1 MAPAQCRGQATFSLD
16 DLLCGPGDQGKSER
30 ETDWGTHGRE
40 ARGGL
45 KPEVSE
51 GAGGGTEGQFHGPPQ
66 KTSKDAGGT
75 GEALFRGQLGCGDRA
90 LHCEQRQLPPLR
102 SRAPPAIRGG
112 TGQPRIQTLRG
123 GGSPRESGLCPGAS
137 AAHTTPLC
145 VRWALRTERQW
156 CGFQNPRILEVIESE
171 STGAGTPE

>member
-1 MAPAQCRGQATFSLD
+1 MAPAQCKGQATFSLD
-16 DLLCGPGDQGKSER
+16 DLLCGPGDQGKSEH

-66 KTSKDAGGT
+66 KTSKDARGT

-102 SRAPPAIRGG
+102 SRAPHAIRGG
-112 TGQPRIQTLRG
+112 TGQPRIQTLG
-123 GGSPRESGLCPGAS
+123 GGQPQRVRPVPWGICCTHNTTVCSLGSEDGETVVWLPESQVWKS
-137 AAHTTPLC
+137 
-145 VRWALRTERQW
+145 
-156 CGFQNPRILEVIESE
+156 
-171 STGAGTPE
+171 